1 MLLLLFALPAAVG
14 LALWLFHPSLRVS
27 RGISLATS
35 GVLFAAA
42 IALLFETSHGH
53 VEVLAFGGWR
63 PPFGIAFAAD
73 GLSALFVLLQTGL
86 LGVTLIA
93 LRADQHGER
102 TVLRAHPLALL
113 LTSALIG
120 GFLTGDLFN
129 LFVMFE
135 AVMISSYLLL
145 QVPGTRRS
153 LAAALPVIVINF
165 VASALFLTG
174 VGLLYGMVGSVNLA
188 DLSEHLGDA
197 PVVLRRVALSLLVV
211 AFATKA
217 ALVPLCFWMPAVTRP
232 WRLPWPHSL
241 QAS

>member
-35 GVLFAAA
+35 GILFATA

-113 LTSALIG
+113 LTSGLIG

-197 PVVLRRVALSLLVV
+197 PVILRRVALSMLVV

-217 ALVPLCFWMPAVTRP
+217 ALVPLCFWMPGSYP
-232 WRLPWPHSL
+232 
-241 QAS
+241 